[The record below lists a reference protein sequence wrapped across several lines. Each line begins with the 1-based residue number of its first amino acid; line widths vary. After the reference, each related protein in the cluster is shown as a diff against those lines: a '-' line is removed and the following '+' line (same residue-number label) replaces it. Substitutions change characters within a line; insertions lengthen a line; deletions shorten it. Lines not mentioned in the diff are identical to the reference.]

1 MKPLW
6 LEKFWNSLSL
16 IGMLLGTLFFAASLT
31 PSLVPR
37 PFLIQGVLSGACF
50 AIGYGIGV
58 FLFWLWNYLQLPKLK
73 GRISHAVKIA
83 AMAVTVITAMVFL
96 WHAADG
102 QNSIRSLMELEK
114 VESAHPFKTGLIALI
129 TFIILIALAR
139 LFQLIYRISSR
150 WLDRYIPPRLS
161 RFTGFLIAAVI
172 FSMAIN
178 GVLFR
183 FGLHVM
189 DSSYRKIDA
198 LMEAEVPQ
206 PQDPLKSGSAA
217 SLVKWDE
224 LGRMGRSY
232 VSSGPDAQQISNFT
246 GRPAQN
252 PLRVY
257 VGLRS
262 AETAKERAK
271 LALQEMIR
279 VGAFERS
286 LLLVTIPT
294 GTGWVDEMGIDPVEY
309 LHDGDIASV
318 AVQYSY
324 LASWLSLLVE
334 PGYGSETAT
343 ALFDEV
349 YDYWTKLPKDT
360 RPKLYLYGLSLG
372 AMNSQLSSELFQV
385 LGDPYQGALWSGP
398 PFTSRLWR
406 SITNNR
412 NEGTSEWLPEFRDG
426 SYARFTNQNNALKL
440 PNSHWGPMR
449 IVYLQYASDPIVFF
463 DPKDFYREPDWMKAP
478 RGPDVSP
485 QLKWYPV
492 VSMLQLAIDLMMAT
506 TTPIGHGHVYAPQH
520 YIDAWVEVT
529 NVNWSQADIDRL
541 KEYFIAKLP
550 KPE

>member
-16 IGMLLGTLFFAASLT
+16 IGLLLGTLFFAASLT

-37 PFLIQGVLSGACF
+37 PFLIQGVLSGTCF

-58 FLFWLWNYLQLPKLK
+58 FLFWLWTYLELPRLK
-73 GRISHAVKIA
+73 GRISHAAKIA
-83 AMAVTVITAMVFL
+83 AVAAAILTAAVFL
-96 WHAADG
+96 WYAADG
-102 QNSIRSLMELEK
+102 QNSVRSLMGLEK

-129 TFIILIALAR
+129 TFVILIALAR
-139 LFQLIYRISSR
+139 LFQLIYRSSSR

-161 RFTGFLIAAVI
+161 RFTGFMIAAII

-183 FGLHVM
+183 LGLHVM
-189 DSSYRKIDA
+189 DSSYRKFDA
-198 LMEAEVPQ
+198 LIEAEVPQ

-232 VSSGPDAQQISNFT
+232 VSSGPDAAQISSFT

-252 PLRVY
+252 PLRIY
-257 VGLRS
+257 VGMRS

-271 LALQEMIR
+271 LALAEMIR

-286 LLLVTIPT
+286 LLLITIPT

-318 AVQYSY
+318 AIQYSY

-349 YDYWTKLPKDT
+349 YDYWTKLPKDS

-406 SITNNR
+406 SITNHR
-412 NEGTSEWLPEFRDG
+412 NEGSPQWLPEFRDG

-449 IVYLQYASDPIVFF
+449 IVYLQYASDPIIFF
-463 DPKDFYREPDWMKAP
+463 DPKDFYREPDWMKTP

-492 VSMLQLAIDLMMAT
+492 VSMLQIGIDLMLAT

-529 NVNWSQADIDRL
+529 DVKWSQADIDRL

-550 KPE
+550 QPE

>member
-73 GRISHAVKIA
+73 GRISHAIKFA
-83 AMAVTVITAMVFL
+83 AMAVTIITAMVFL

-102 QNSIRSLMELEK
+102 QNSIRSLMGLEQ

-129 TFIILIALAR
+129 TFVILIALAR
-139 LFQLIYRISSR
+139 LFQLIYRSSSR

-198 LMEAEVPQ
+198 LIEAEVPQ

-232 VSSGPDAQQISNFT
+232 VSSGPDAAQISSFT

-286 LLLVTIPT
+286 LLIVTIPT

-412 NEGTSEWLPEFRDG
+412 NEGTPEWLPEFRDG

-463 DPKDFYREPDWMKAP
+463 DPKDFYREPDWMKIP

-529 NVNWSQADIDRL
+529 DVKWTQADIDRL

-550 KPE
+550 KE

>member
-16 IGMLLGTLFFAASLT
+16 IGMLLGTFFFAASLT

-58 FLFWLWNYLQLPKLK
+58 FLFWLWNYLELPKPK
-73 GRISHAVKIA
+73 GRISTIIKIT
-83 AMAVTVITAMVFL
+83 AMAVTIITAMVFL
-96 WHAADG
+96 WHATDG
-102 QNSIRSLMELEK
+102 QNSIRNLMGLEK

-129 TFIILIALAR
+129 TFVILIALAR
-139 LFQLIYRISSR
+139 LFQLIYRSSSR

-161 RFTGFLIAAVI
+161 RFTGFLVAAII

-189 DSSYRKIDA
+189 DSSYRQFDA

-206 PQDPLKSGSAA
+206 PQDPLKSGSTA

-279 VGAFERS
+279 VGAFDRS

-349 YDYWTKLPKDT
+349 YDYWTKLPKET

-412 NEGTSEWLPEFRDG
+412 NEGTPEWLPEFRDG

-492 VSMLQLAIDLMMAT
+492 VSMLQLAIDLMLAT

-529 NVNWSQADIDRL
+529 NVSWSQADIDRL
-541 KEYFIAKLP
+541 KEHFIAKLP
-550 KPE
+550 K

>member
-1 MKPLW
+1 MKPVW
-6 LEKFWNSLSL
+6 LEKFWSSLSL

-58 FLFWLWNYLQLPKLK
+58 FLFWLWNYLQLPKPK
-73 GRISHAVKIA
+73 GRISTIIKIT
-83 AMAVTVITAMVFL
+83 AMAVTIITAMVFL

-102 QNSIRSLMELEK
+102 QNSIRSLMGLEK
-114 VESAHPFKTGLIALI
+114 VESAHPLKTGLIALI
-129 TFIILIALAR
+129 TFVILIALAR
-139 LFQLIYRISSR
+139 LFQLIYRSSSR

-161 RFTGFLIAAVI
+161 RFTGFLVAAVI

-189 DSSYRKIDA
+189 DSSYRKFDA

-279 VGAFERS
+279 VGAFDRS

-349 YDYWTKLPKDT
+349 YDYWTKLPKET

-412 NEGTSEWLPEFRDG
+412 NEGTPEWLPEFRDG

-492 VSMLQLAIDLMMAT
+492 VSMLQLAIDLMLAT

-529 NVNWSQADIDRL
+529 NVSWSQADIDRL
-541 KEYFIAKLP
+541 KEHFIAKLP
-550 KPE
+550 K

>member
-1 MKPLW
+1 MKPVW
-6 LEKFWNSLSL
+6 LEKFWSSLSL

-58 FLFWLWNYLQLPKLK
+58 FLFWLWNYLQLPKPK
-73 GRISHAVKIA
+73 GRISTIIKIT
-83 AMAVTVITAMVFL
+83 AMAVTIITAMVFL

-102 QNSIRSLMELEK
+102 QNSIRNLMGLEK
-114 VESAHPFKTGLIALI
+114 VESAHPLKTGLIALI
-129 TFIILIALAR
+129 TFVILIALAR
-139 LFQLIYRISSR
+139 LFQLIYRSSSR

-189 DSSYRKIDA
+189 DSSYRKFDA
-198 LMEAEVPQ
+198 LMETEVPQ

-232 VSSGPDAQQISNFT
+232 VSSGPDTQQISNFT

-279 VGAFERS
+279 VGAFDRS

-349 YDYWTKLPKDT
+349 YDHWTKLPKET

-412 NEGTSEWLPEFRDG
+412 NEGTPEWLPEFRDG

-492 VSMLQLAIDLMMAT
+492 VSMLQLAIDLMLAT

-529 NVNWSQADIDRL
+529 DVSWSQADIDRL
-541 KEYFIAKLP
+541 KEHFIAKLP
-550 KPE
+550 K

>member
-1 MKPLW
+1 MKPVW
-6 LEKFWNSLSL
+6 LEKFWSSLSL

-73 GRISHAVKIA
+73 GRISTIIKIT
-83 AMAVTVITAMVFL
+83 AMAVTIITAMVFL

-102 QNSIRSLMELEK
+102 QNSIRSLMGLEK
-114 VESAHPFKTGLIALI
+114 VESAHPLKTGLIALI
-129 TFIILIALAR
+129 TFVILIALAR
-139 LFQLIYRISSR
+139 LFQLIYRSSSR

-161 RFTGFLIAAVI
+161 RFTGFLVAAVI

-189 DSSYRKIDA
+189 DSSYRKFDA

-232 VSSGPDAQQISNFT
+232 VSSGPDAQQISSFT

-279 VGAFERS
+279 VGAFDRS

-349 YDYWTKLPKDT
+349 YDYWTKLPKDS

-412 NEGTSEWLPEFRDG
+412 NEGTPEWLPEFRDG

-492 VSMLQLAIDLMMAT
+492 VSMLQLAIDLMLAT

-529 NVNWSQADIDRL
+529 NVSWSQADIDRL
-541 KEYFIAKLP
+541 KEHFIAKLP
-550 KPE
+550 KQ

>member
-1 MKPLW
+1 MKPVW
-6 LEKFWNSLSL
+6 LEKFWSSLSL

-58 FLFWLWNYLQLPKLK
+58 FLFWLWNYLQLPKPK
-73 GRISHAVKIA
+73 GRISTIIKIT
-83 AMAVTVITAMVFL
+83 AMAVTIITAMVFL

-102 QNSIRSLMELEK
+102 QNSIRNLMGLEK
-114 VESAHPFKTGLIALI
+114 VESAHPLKTGLIALI
-129 TFIILIALAR
+129 TFVILIALAR
-139 LFQLIYRISSR
+139 LFHLIYRSSSR

-189 DSSYRKIDA
+189 DSSYRKFDA

-217 SLVKWDE
+217 SRVKWDE

-279 VGAFERS
+279 VGAFDRS

-349 YDYWTKLPKDT
+349 YDYWTKLPKDS

-412 NEGTSEWLPEFRDG
+412 NEGTPEWLPEFRDG
-426 SYARFTNQNNALKL
+426 SYARFTNQNNALRL

-492 VSMLQLAIDLMMAT
+492 VSMLQLAIDLMLAT

-529 NVNWSQADIDRL
+529 DVSWSQADIERL
-541 KEYFIAKLP
+541 KEHFIAKLP
-550 KPE
+550 K